1 MLGGIKKGEH
11 KALKIPVLGLLLQR
25 NPSGLELNGRRFIQM
40 LAVKS

>member
-1 MLGGIKKGEH
+1 MEH

-25 NPSGLELNGRRFIQM
+25 NPSGLELNGHFIQM